1 MTSFFFFCSLC
12 RVVHR
17 ADRQSHEISRL
28 QEAKDQLHRQC
39 DDFWNTITILSANA
53 AEAQKKVLILE
64 CKHMALHL
72 TSENKVNDAA
82 TRLNQCMAE
91 NQTLTKALVHMNSV
105 LGGVE
110 PAEIIKDF
118 DATKANLASALVKI
132 GDLEGEII
140 SKKNALT
147 VLENKITEMKSMHEV
162 MKWEVELL
170 QTDRKQLTTKLDET
184 EASLSVEYK
193 KRETL
198 EQELAVWQ
206 AKAEILTEDSN
217 KVINQKGHLSSHL
230 TKVIRERDELK
241 KRILQ

>member
-1 MTSFFFFCSLC
+1 
-12 RVVHR
+12 
-17 ADRQSHEISRL
+17 
-28 QEAKDQLHRQC
+28 
-39 DDFWNTITILSANA
+39 
-53 AEAQKKVLILE
+53 
-64 CKHMALHL
+64 MALHL
-72 TSENKVNDAA
+72 TSENKVKDAA

-110 PAEIIKDF
+110 PAEIMKDF

-198 EQELAVWQ
+198 EQEVAVWQ
-206 AKAEILTEDSN
+206 AKAEILTKDSN
-217 KVINQKGHLSSHL
+217 KVINQKGHLSSQL

-241 KRILQ
+241 KRIVQ